1 MLTALLVRIRRW
13 NNLDE
18 VEEPPVE
25 TGDAILMEDGVS
37 FILIE
42 GGTDRILLEG

>member
-18 VEEPPVE
+18 VDEPPVD
-25 TGDAILMEDGVS
+25 TGDALLLEDGVS
-37 FILIE
+37 FLLLE
-42 GGTDRILLEG
+42 GGIDKILLEG